1 MLSRSLKD
9 KFFKLSS
16 LWLKILT
23 LMISERGKWWERGR
37 TRKAILRDFSAKFF
51 FQSCSFKFTKILAF
65 ISKSYSLS
73 LGNYYSYSFSI
84 PHFTGPIVDRKIRL
98 HAFYKNNVLANQ
110 RETVHLGFYVKD
122 GLSIIFYLFV
132 KQIFWSLLRPFG

>member
-23 LMISERGKWWERGR
+23 LMRGGNGEKGAEPEKPFW
-37 TRKAILRDFSAKFF
+37 DFSANFF

-73 LGNYYSYSFSI
+73 LANYYSYSFSI